1 MENAEELKEKVKDAL
16 KDMNGSVKM
25 ILFTS
30 EEDCKYCKDALEISE
45 LVAESNEKLSL
56 EKYDLKKDEGKSKE
70 YQVDKVPAL
79 IIHGE
84 EKRMVR
90 FYGLP
95 AGYEFS
101 TLISDIKDA
110 SNTKPDI
117 SADLIEKIKKIDKEL
132 HIQVLV
138 TPTCP
143 HCPQA
148 VKVAH
153 DMALL
158 NPKIKADMIEASE
171 FPDIIKKYNVT
182 GVPKTVI
189 NETTEFTGAQ
199 PLDIVLKKIEEM
211 K

>member
-1 MENAEELKEKVKDAL
+1 MENAEELKGKVKDAL
-16 KDMNGSVKM
+16 KGLKGPVKM
-25 ILFTS
+25 VLFTT
-30 EEDCKYCKDALEISE
+30 EDDCAYCKDASEIAK
-45 LVAESNEKLSL
+45 LVAESSEKLSL
-56 EKYDLKKDEGKSKE
+56 EEYDLKKDEEKAKE
-70 YQVDKVPAL
+70 YSVDRVPAL
-79 IIHGE
+79 ILHGE

-90 FYGLP
+90 FFGLP

-110 SNTKPDI
+110 SNGKPDI
-117 SADLIEKIKKIDKEL
+117 PGDLIEKIKKIDKDL

-143 HCPQA
+143 YCPGA

-171 FPDIIKKYNVT
+171 FPDLVKKYNVS

-189 NETTEFTGAQ
+189 NEKLELVGAQ
-199 PLDIVLKKIEEM
+199 PLDILLKKIQEM
-211 K
+211 E